1 MAIIKVIEFI
11 AESKISWENATQNAL
26 NEASK
31 NRGKIRHIYVKNLGV
46 EVEKEKITNWRL
58 SCKITFEKE

>member
-1 MAIIKVIEFI
+1 MAPIKVLELI

-31 NRGKIRHIYVKNLGV
+31 AIGKIRYINVKNLTV
-46 EVEKEKITNWRL
+46 EIDKGKITNWRL
-58 SCKITFEKE
+58 NCKITFEKE